1 MKISLVTPA
10 GKQSRSGNRATAS
23 RWARIFRDLGHKVGI
38 YVEDDGVDA
47 DMMVAV
53 HAWRSAESID
63 RFAAI
68 HPDRPLIVLLS
79 GTDIYRFQDSHPEP
93 THASM
98 EKATALVCLHDLVH
112 RAIPEQFHSKLHV
125 IHQSAPPLPR
135 PRAPSRNTFDI
146 CVVGHLREEKDSLRT
161 AFAARLAPS
170 ESRLRVIH
178 LGKAHN
184 DEWARDGAAEAADN
198 PRYFWRGET
207 PGWQVRRIFSQ
218 CHAMVISSRMEG
230 GANVVSE
237 AAAAGLPVVASYIDG
252 NVGLL
257 GGDYEGYYPV
267 ADEAALAKVLHRAET
282 EPAFLKRLGEQ
293 CQVRALLFEPTLERA
308 AWTRLL
314 ATLTK

>member
-1 MKISLVTPA
+1 
-10 GKQSRSGNRATAS
+10 
-23 RWARIFRDLGHKVGI
+23 
-38 YVEDDGVDA
+38 
-47 DMMVAV
+47 
-53 HAWRSAESID
+53 
-63 RFAAI
+63 
-68 HPDRPLIVLLS
+68 
-79 GTDIYRFQDSHPEP
+79 
-93 THASM
+93 
-98 EKATALVCLHDLVH
+98 
-112 RAIPEQFHSKLHV
+112 
-125 IHQSAPPLPR
+125 
-135 PRAPSRNTFDI
+135 
-146 CVVGHLREEKDSLRT
+146 LREEKDSLRT
-161 AFAARLAPS
+161 ALAARLAPS

-293 CQVRALLFEPTLERA
+293 CQARASLFEPALERA